1 LNRTRQIFRFV
12 GLITCLPGLSTFT
25 LAAPLFDSDEVLDV
39 VIEAPIRDLGN
50 QRMKEPDFAGT
61 FRYTNASG
69 TEQILPI
76 KITTRGNSRL
86 EICDYPPL
94 KITFNPDETVG
105 TLFEGQSSLKMV
117 TQCISGRT
125 GAAWLHLE
133 HGIYR
138 AYNQITDY
146 SYKTR
151 KLNVTY
157 RETTSRGRDRLQ
169 PAFILEADKQLAK
182 RLGRQRIRP
191 PKVDPVQMSK
201 TESTRNMLF
210 QFLIGNTD
218 LAMKSGQK
226 GEDCCHNGRVYA
238 KPGTQDDW
246 VIVPYDFDY
255 AGIVNTEYALPYR
268 KLPIRRVT
276 TRLYRGFCWQNEL
289 LPEVI
294 ELFNQKRSEIES
306 ALTPAELS
314 KTKARGAQRY
324 VDKFYDIVNDPKKL
338 QKQIIDDCRGPDSLP
353 VRESPVAPGYIKTPS
368 SG

>member
-1 LNRTRQIFRFV
+1 LNRTRQSLRFV
-12 GLITCLPGLSTFT
+12 GLIICLSSLSDFA
-25 LAAPLFDSDEVLDV
+25 LSAPLFDGEEVLDV
-39 VIEAPIRDLGN
+39 VIEAPIRDLGK
-50 QRMKEPDFAGT
+50 QRMQEPEFAGM
-61 FRYTNASG
+61 FRYTDASG
-69 TEQILPI
+69 TELALPI
-76 KITTRGNSRL
+76 KITTRGHSRL

-94 KITFNPDETVG
+94 KITFNPDETIG
-105 TLFEGQSSLKMV
+105 TLFEGQSSLKLV
-117 TQCISGRT
+117 TQCIEGSN

-157 RETTSRGRDRLQ
+157 RETKSRGRDRLQ

-191 PKVDPVQMSK
+191 PKVDSVQMSK
-201 TESTRNMLF
+201 MESTRNLLF

-218 LAMKSGQK
+218 LAMKRGQQ
-226 GEDCCHNGRVYA
+226 GEGCCHNGRVYA
-238 KPGTQDDW
+238 KPGTQEDW

-294 ELFNQKRSEIES
+294 ERFNQKRGEIES

-314 KTKARGAQRY
+314 KTKARGAKRY
-324 VDKFYDIVNDPKKL
+324 VDKFYDIVNDPKDL

-353 VRESPVAPGYIKTPS
+353 LRESPVAHGE
-368 SG
+368 